1 LLVDDNFDMREYIT
15 RLLSHK
21 YKVIRASDG
30 ASPNHPHLSVKRLLP
45 SQSNVGSMPHADDT
59 GLEALGVLRS
69 SPQAVDL
76 VLTDVMMPFL
86 DGFGLLK
93 EIRY

>member
-1 LLVDDNFDMREYIT
+1 
-15 RLLSHK
+15 
-21 YKVIRASDG
+21 
-30 ASPNHPHLSVKRLLP
+30 
-45 SQSNVGSMPHADDT
+45 
-59 GLEALGVLRS
+59 VLRS

-93 EIRY
+93 EIRYCARGWLAYSPQCTN

>member
-1 LLVDDNFDMREYIT
+1 M
-15 RLLSHK
+15 S
-21 YKVIRASDG
+21 
-30 ASPNHPHLSVKRLLP
+30 
-45 SQSNVGSMPHADDT
+45 HADDT

-93 EIRY
+93 EIRYLIPPMIEIGRT